1 MFEKFYPAFVDMT
14 MALGFPAFS
23 IDEKNPLKVVF
34 SEIERGDDVSERF
47 ERLRERF
54 MEVLTK
60 DLSRFPFVVS
70 IFFPTNTGAPL
81 YSKRINILI
90 GQGVQRGVAEIH
102 INIPRTGRSLNVV
115 ISDSW
120 IHIETIDENYQVI
133 SFERPENAVEYIR
146 NFVVE
151 QVQSMS
157 ASSKKEVAVA

>member
-14 MALGFPAFS
+14 MDLGFPAFS
-23 IDEKNPLKVVF
+23 IDEKNPLKVVL
-34 SEIERGDDVSERF
+34 RGDDVSERF

-151 QVQSMS
+151 QVQNMS
-157 ASSKKEVAVA
+157 AQSKKEVVVA